1 MGTIIRIVGG
11 ILGMALGTVIVIKSE
26 WFLENFGAIPW
37 AEDKLGTSGGT
48 RFFYKL
54 IGIAI
59 ALIGIMAA
67 TNMLGGFLLGTV
79 GRLFLPP
86 PQ

>member
-1 MGTIIRIVGG
+1 MGF
-11 ILGMALGTVIVIKSE
+11 GTLVVIKSE
-26 WFLENFGAIPW
+26 WFLENFGTIQW

-48 RFFYKL
+48 RLFYKL
-54 IGIAI
+54 IGIVI
-59 ALIGIMAA
+59 ILVGIMAA

-86 PQ
+86 TT